1 MDIAIISSYPTE
13 GCGVSKYTKELING
27 LERNQVNVLSHRI
40 FFYKQKLRSIFLLIK
55 IICDILSQKPE
66 IVHIQYTPTIC
77 GPFIIPFLFLLKF
90 FGSAKIIV
98 TAHEKP
104 GGYLRHIKNKRIGKA
119 FLLYEKNIFRLAN
132 KVLVHTTEHKKK
144 LIDRYDT
151 PIEKIEIIP
160 HGISK
165 GSTVTN
171 NQIQEIKEKYNLKNG
186 KIITF
191 FGSIRPNKGVE
202 YLILAFSKV
211 IKRKNNLI
219 LLIAGSA
226 PKIWSEYLNSLK
238 NLSIT
243 LDIADYIRF
252 TGFID
257 DRNIPAI
264 LQTSEIVV
272 LPYIQI
278 TQSGVLHREVIP
290 YAKPV
295 IISDVGGIAETVK
308 KYHIGIVVPPK
319 DVISLENAILEILN
333 NYKKCNKYIENQ
345 KRVRKQYSWIN
356 IARMHV
362 KIYRGEKYEHF

>member
-1 MDIAIISSYPTE
+1 M
-13 GCGVSKYTKELING
+13 
-27 LERNQVNVLSHRI
+27 
-40 FFYKQKLRSIFLLIK
+40 
-55 IICDILSQKPE
+55 
-66 IVHIQYTPTIC
+66 
-77 GPFIIPFLFLLKF
+77 
-90 FGSAKIIV
+90 
-98 TAHEKP
+98 
-104 GGYLRHIKNKRIGKA
+104 
-119 FLLYEKNIFRLAN
+119 
-132 KVLVHTTEHKKK
+132 VHTTEHKQK

-151 PIEKIEIIP
+151 PNEKIEIIP
-160 HGISK
+160 HGIGK

-171 NQIQEIKEKYNLKNG
+171 NQIREIKEKYNLKNG

-202 YLILAFSKV
+202 YLILAFSEV
-211 IKRKNNLI
+211 IKKKNNLI

-243 LDIADYIRF
+243 LNIADYIRF

-295 IISDVGGIAETVK
+295 VISDVGGIAETVK
-308 KYHIGIVVPPK
+308 KYHIGVVVPPK

-333 NYKKCNKYIENQ
+333 NCKKCNKYIENQ
-345 KRVRKQYSWIN
+345 KRVRKQYSWIK
-356 IARMHV
+356 IARIHV